1 MSSATNNL
9 GDEGWDV
16 SRLHFDKQ
24 QQQLLVKM
32 QS

>member
-1 MSSATNNL
+1 MSSATNNS

-16 SRLHFDKQ
+16 SRLYFDKQ